1 MPGVGDV
8 HDASVSV
15 QEISDRLGVLAPSL
29 QAQREC
35 GGAAH
40 DERGEQDS
48 GAAAFAGPQ
57 RGRLAAAHD
66 LDGPCLR
73 DVQE

>member
-1 MPGVGDV
+1 V

-15 QEISDRLGVLAPSL
+15 QEISDRLGVRAPSL

-48 GAAAFAGPQ
+48 AAAAFADPQ
-57 RGRLAAAHD
+57 LGRLAAAHD
-66 LDGPCLR
+66 LDGLCQR